1 VVAGSRQENA
11 SIKNLELRFDSIE
24 TGRQPPD
31 CAPLRQPNTRS
42 NIVRGFPARFAKVA
56 KVAMSLRA
64 AIFGALIGLI
74 SAGCAQA
81 QDPHR
86 PAVGGIGS
94 PVNAMIFYVAHG
106 ADGACGKGCSEW
118 IAAEGTVQWDTHKRL
133 IAILDRQAGRK
144 LPVIIHAWGDSNLN
158 VAASLGRILRD
169 HDIDTSAGTTDAEAC
184 HGKNETECFA
194 IKRPGGPLDA
204 KVTLT
209 DTRCDLACVLT
220 LAGGVHRTLPAG
232 TRMVLSGMSI
242 RNRLAPNVSEER
254 RQGLTALFGDQ
265 LRRYLKDM
273 GVEPELLDIVDRN
286 PENKRPIEMPPSE
299 WLRLHIVT
307 SAAM

>member
-1 VVAGSRQENA
+1 
-11 SIKNLELRFDSIE
+11 
-24 TGRQPPD
+24 
-31 CAPLRQPNTRS
+31 
-42 NIVRGFPARFAKVA
+42 
-56 KVAMSLRA
+56 MWLRA
-64 AIFGALIGLI
+64 AIVGGLIGF
-74 SAGCAQA
+74 SAAGYAQA

-169 HDIDTSAGTTDAEAC
+169 HGIDTSAGATDIEVC
-184 HGKNETECFA
+184 HGKSEAECFA
-194 IKRPGGPLDA
+194 LKRPGGPLDA
-204 KVTLT
+204 RLTLT
-209 DTRCDLACVLT
+209 DTSCDLACVLT

-232 TRMVLSGMSI
+232 TRVILGGMSI

-254 RQGLTALFGDQ
+254 RQGLTVQYGEQ
-265 LRRYLKDM
+265 LRRYLRDM
-273 GVEPELLDIVDRN
+273 GVEPELVDIVDRN
-286 PENKRPIEMPPSE
+286 SEAKHPTEMPPSE
-299 WLRLHIVT
+299 WARLHVVT
-307 SAAM
+307 SASP

>member
-1 VVAGSRQENA
+1 
-11 SIKNLELRFDSIE
+11 
-24 TGRQPPD
+24 
-31 CAPLRQPNTRS
+31 
-42 NIVRGFPARFAKVA
+42 
-56 KVAMSLRA
+56 MSLRA
-64 AIFGALIGLI
+64 AIIGGLIGL
-74 SAGCAQA
+74 SAAGYAQA

-86 PAVGGIGS
+86 PAIGGIGS

-169 HDIDTSAGTTDAEAC
+169 HGIDTTAGTTDVEAC
-184 HGKNETECFA
+184 HGKDETECFA
-194 IKRPGGPLDA
+194 LKRPGGPLDA
-204 KVTLT
+204 KLTLT

-265 LRRYLKDM
+265 FRRYLKDM
-273 GVEPELLDIVDRN
+273 GVEPELLDIVDQN
-286 PENKRPIEMPPSE
+286 QETKRPIEMPPSE

>member
-1 VVAGSRQENA
+1 
-11 SIKNLELRFDSIE
+11 
-24 TGRQPPD
+24 
-31 CAPLRQPNTRS
+31 
-42 NIVRGFPARFAKVA
+42 
-56 KVAMSLRA
+56 MWLRA
-64 AIFGALIGLI
+64 AIVGGLIGL
-74 SAGCAQA
+74 SAAGHAQA

-220 LAGGVHRTLPAG
+220 LAGGVHRTL
-232 TRMVLSGMSI
+232 RGMSI

-286 PENKRPIEMPPSE
+286 PEDKRPIEMPPSE